1 MKCDIC
7 PHDAVLKSVYCPRC
21 RPLVANKAESTK
33 RRVALIEDYDI
44 SIDDFRCRWLGFRLD
59 TGTRNRPRS
68 LCFDHITPRKSSKLA
83 TSSML
88 GNSMKSDLGG
98 EEFDPA
104 MLELGRH
111 RMGAPFQK
119 NIIGFIY
126 WAERPVPLAAPLPP
140 FVLAAERARA
150 PVTEC
155 EICGDE
161 PFPRS
166 IFCPRCR
173 RFVFSG
179 GHDHRPRVRALKRAW
194 DPVLRMFICYY
205 TGIPLDITNPRSPW
219 YLTFEH
225 RTPGNEWSQVVA
237 ASWVNAVKTALSE
250 YEFWKIILE
259 YARWKREGGVFNPD
273 VVKYRYWNRAVKGR
287 VVA

>member
-1 MKCDIC
+1 LFGVI
-7 PHDAVLKSVYCPRC
+7 
-21 RPLVANKAESTK
+21 
-33 RRVALIEDYDI
+33 
-44 SIDDFRCRWLGFRLD
+44 LD
-59 TGTRNRPRS
+59 TKNRDRPMS
-68 LCFDHITPRKSSKLA
+68 LCFDHITPRKTSKLA
-83 TSSML
+83 TTSML

-98 EEFDPA
+98 EEFEPA

-111 RMGAPFQK
+111 RTGAPFNK
-119 NIIGFIY
+119 DIIKFLY
-126 WAERPVPLAAPLPP
+126 WVERPVPLEAPLPP
-140 FVLAAERARA
+140 VLFAAERARTA
-150 PVTEC
+150 VTEC
-155 EICGDE
+155 EICDDP

-179 GHDHRPRVRALKRAW
+179 GHDHRPRVRALKWAW

-219 YLTFEH
+219 YLTLEH

-250 YEFWKIILE
+250 HEFWKIILE
-259 YARWKREGGVFNPD
+259 YARWKREGGEFNAKI
-273 VVKYRYWNRAVKGR
+273 VKYRYWNRTIKGR
-287 VVA
+287 IVA